1 MTLSSTSQLPMPSPT
16 PSRRIKETKSTNA
29 DVEDLTKKISTTL
42 LLAADPATSSHD
54 DNSSEEDWEKLA
66 DKELDS
72 PAEPVKAPTPATSST
87 SVLELYDFEPRIP
100 MHQLVKEFTSIVDP
114 TETMSFR
121 PKMVN
126 QCLILTFQN
135 PKHGILLISLA
146 NVAAT
151 ALYNYSCITP
161 QNPIGTLRR
170 SNGEPKLD
178 RSSSANCLPPAPPS
192 PSRVRDS
199 SPRSRPVTTDSV
211 ARRFIAGHLGIRAAP
226 TPERREYDKLVLTQ
240 AQKAKEEQ
248 AKQKQKEMEEQK
260 KQEQE
265 LKNVWEQG

>member
-1 MTLSSTSQLPMPSPT
+1 MPSPT
-16 PSRRIKETKSTNA
+16 LSARIKQTKSSNA
-29 DVEDLTKKISTTL
+29 DVDDLTEKISTTHL
-42 LLAADPATSSHD
+42 FDSDPSASSHALDD
-54 DNSSEEDWEKLA
+54 DNNSEEDWEKLA
-66 DKELDS
+66 DKEFDP
-72 PAEPVKAPTPATSST
+72 PAEPVKAPAPAPATPSA
-87 SVLELYDFEPRIP
+87 SVLELYDFEQRTP

-114 TETMSFR
+114 METMSFR

-126 QCLILTFQN
+126 QCLFVTFEN
-135 PKHGILLISLA
+135 PKHGIFVICLA
-146 NVAAT
+146 KVAAT

-161 QNPIGTLRR
+161 QNPIGKLRR
-170 SNGEPKLD
+170 SNGEPKSD
-178 RSSSANCLPPAPPS
+178 RFSSANCLPPAPPS

-199 SPRSRPVTTDSV
+199 SPRARPVTTDSV
-211 ARRFIAGHLGIRAAP
+211 ARRFIAGHLGIRANP
-226 TPERREYDKLVLTQ
+226 TPEQREYDKLMRTQ